1 MSINQKGVVHGMCMD
16 QFIGISL
23 IAFQRPLYPIKIIL
37 RRLKTLRGGGGRLK
51 NLATFIM
58 FRNKQKLIFIYLIK
72 QNVCYP
78 SLLIFNPFFPLAI

>member
-37 RRLKTLRGGGGRLK
+37 RRLKTLGGGGGGEG
-51 NLATFIM
+51 
-58 FRNKQKLIFIYLIK
+58 
-72 QNVCYP
+72 
-78 SLLIFNPFFPLAI
+78 